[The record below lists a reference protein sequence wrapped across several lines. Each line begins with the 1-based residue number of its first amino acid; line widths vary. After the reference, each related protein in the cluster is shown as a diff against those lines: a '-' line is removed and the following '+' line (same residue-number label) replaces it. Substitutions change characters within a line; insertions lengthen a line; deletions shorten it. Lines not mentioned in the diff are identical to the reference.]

1 MINNSYLLGLFGAS
15 SGLGAGM
22 SAPNLAPTVKKQ
34 PTAPWSTTVVK
45 TEQSELVRE
54 ALRSRNLIS
63 ESDVDLDVK
72 SASSDYRK
80 LFALYQGL
88 TSLSALATRAGE
100 AGVTSTELAQLRK
113 RFASGLAEASAYVG
127 TTTMEEVRL
136 VQGRSA
142 TSSKTTAGVEKANA
156 VYQGA
161 PIHKGLA
168 SEPVK
173 AFEGDVRFTLSLKT
187 IGGLKTL
194 NIDLADLGDKPRTMD
209 AVIGHIN
216 TKLSEAGVATRFAK
230 QQIKAEPRT
239 IAAGSQTI
247 TLPAGPD
254 QWSLKINGVIG
265 ETLTLSAPDT
275 SDAVYVVQ
283 KAGAGGTQQ
292 VVKFQSDGGTA
303 DPAQAGVNSNF
314 WVEGQAA
321 RTDLP
326 EGVAAVRASA
336 TAPDGSIWMVAD
348 LDQGLD
354 AQPIKGQSDVALLKV
369 DKAGRVVSSQV
380 LGAASQANGYALA
393 VAPDGRVAVAGS
405 VIGALDDGKSG
416 DAAGVADSFVSVFD
430 ASGKEQWTQRRGARA
445 ADEATAVSFGA
456 DGVVYV
462 AGRAKSAMSGAS
474 AIGGW
479 DGYVQAYS
487 SRQANA
493 LAPFT
498 ATNIATRQFGSTG
511 DDSVQAMTV
520 SGSDLYTAGIE
531 NGRAVVR
538 RFTLDE
544 AGRPT
549 LAATRDLGQMRGEIA
564 GLAVENGRLIVAG
577 ATTNPALDAGTI
589 TTAASGGLDA
599 FVASL
604 SADLQASGTDRLT
617 YYGGAGDDTAAD
629 VKITDG
635 KVWITGVADR
645 APTAKATDPTRAYL
659 ARIDP
664 ETGAVE
670 YSRTWR
676 REGDQAAP
684 SALAV
689 VENGASV
696 LDRLGLPS
704 GQIAQSDP
712 KYLTLATSLR
722 VGDQFS
728 VARGDGRGR
737 ATNLTITA
745 TDTLETLA
753 RRIETAAGRQ
763 VKVAVTT
770 DSTVTPPV
778 QRLSITG
785 LQDKGGAII
794 TSGPAGKDA
803 LAGLGLKAGYVGFKD
818 SGDKDAIETF
828 GLNLSNTLS
837 LDDAAAVKTA
847 SEAILA
853 ALSSIRSA
861 YRSLAPESATP
872 PPSVAAGSSAGAA
885 YWNSKASAYQAALS
899 RLTA

>member
-1 MINNSYLLGLFGAS
+1 MINNSYLLGLFGVS
-15 SGLGAGM
+15 SGMGAGM
-22 SAPNLAPTVKKQ
+22 SAPSLAATVRKQ
-34 PTAPWSTTVVK
+34 PTAPWSATVAK

-54 ALRSRNLIS
+54 ALRSRSLIS
-63 ESDVDLDVK
+63 ESDVDVDLK

-88 TSLSALATRAGE
+88 TSMSALATRAGE
-100 AGVTSTELAQLRK
+100 TGVSSTELAQLRK
-113 RFASGLAEASAYVG
+113 RFAAGLAEASSYVG
-127 TTTMEEVRL
+127 TATMEEVRL
-136 VQGRSA
+136 VQGLSGA
-142 TSSKTTAGVEKANA
+142 TSKTTAGVEKANA

-161 PIHKGLA
+161 PIHKGSA
-168 SEPVK
+168 NEPVK

-187 IGGLKTL
+187 VGGLKTL
-194 NIDLADLGDKPRTMD
+194 DIDLADLGAKPRTMD

-216 TKLSEAGVATRFAK
+216 AKLAETGVATRLAK

-254 QWSLKINGVIG
+254 QWALKINGVIG
-265 ETLTLSAPDT
+265 ETLTLSAPET

-283 KAGAGGTQQ
+283 KVGAGGTQQ

-303 DPAQAGVNSNF
+303 DPAQAGVNSTF
-314 WVEGQAA
+314 WVEGQAGRA
-321 RTDLP
+321 DLP

-369 DKAGRVVSSQV
+369 DKAGKVISSQV
-380 LGAASQANGYALA
+380 LGAASQASGYALSI
-393 VAPDGRVAVAGS
+393 APDGRVAVAGS

-416 DAAGVADSFVSVFD
+416 DAAGVADSFVTVFD
-430 ASGKEQWTQRRGARA
+430 ASGQEQWTQRRGARA

-493 LAPFT
+493 LAPVT
-498 ATNIATRQFGSTG
+498 ATTIATRQFGSTG
-511 DDSVQAMTV
+511 DDSVQAMVV
-520 SGSDLYTAGIE
+520 SGSDLYTAGVE

-549 LAATRDLGQMRGEIA
+549 LASTRDLGQMRGEIA

-589 TTAASGGLDA
+589 TKAASGGSDA

-604 SADLQASGTDRLT
+604 STDLQAASTDRLT
-617 YYGGAGDDTAAD
+617 YHGGAGDDTAAD
-629 VKITDG
+629 VKITNG

-645 APTAKATDPTRAYL
+645 AATANTTDPTRAYL
-659 ARIDP
+659 ARINPD
-664 ETGAVE
+664 TGAVE

-676 REGDQAAP
+676 GEGDQATP

-689 VENGASV
+689 VADGASV

-737 ATNLTITA
+737 ATTLTITA
-745 TDTLETLA
+745 KDTLETLA

-785 LQDKGGAII
+785 LADKGGAII

-803 LAGLGLKAGYVGFKD
+803 LAGLGLKAGYVGLKD
-818 SGDKDAIETF
+818 SDDKDAIETF
-828 GLNLSNTLS
+828 GLNLPNTLS
-837 LDDAAAVKTA
+837 LDDEAAVKTA
-847 SEAILA
+847 SDAILA

-861 YRSLAPESATP
+861 YRSLAPQSATAP
-872 PPSVAAGSSAGAA
+872 TSIAAGSSAGAA